1 MHSFEQV
8 RSHVGESHTLRTNDP
23 YLLSFDL
30 TLSSNRHQGIY
41 LTELEDE
48 DGVKHLRVSTPIGPF
63 TGLDATRCLRFN
75 WAQRTGFLALS
86 DLDGSP
92 YLHLCENLPYSVL
105 NEDELDRV
113 ISELATLGDGME
125 KMIDSGGDSF

>member
-8 RSHVGESHTLRTNDP
+8 RSHVGDSHKLTTNDP
-23 YLLSFDL
+23 YLVSFDL
-30 TLSSNRHQGIY
+30 TLSDNRHQGIY

-48 DGVKHLRVSTPIGPF
+48 GGVKHLRVSTPVGPF
-63 TGLDATRCLRFN
+63 TGLNAERCLRFN
-75 WAQRTGFLALS
+75 WAQRTGFLALG

-92 YLHLCENLPYSVL
+92 YLHLCENLPYSL
-105 NEDELDRV
+105 LDESELDRV

-125 KMIDSGGDSF
+125 RMIDSGGDSL

>member
-8 RSHVGESHTLRTNDP
+8 RSHVGASHALRTNDP

-30 TLSSNRHQGIY
+30 TLSDNRHQGIY

-48 DGVKHLRVSTPIGPF
+48 DGRKHLRVSTPVGPF
-63 TGLDATRCLRFN
+63 TGLDAARCLRFN
-75 WAQRTGFLALS
+75 WEQRTGYLALS

-92 YLHLCENLPYSVL
+92 YLHLCENLAYSIL
-105 NEDELDRV
+105 TAAELDRV

-125 KMIDSGGDSF
+125 KVIDNGGDSF